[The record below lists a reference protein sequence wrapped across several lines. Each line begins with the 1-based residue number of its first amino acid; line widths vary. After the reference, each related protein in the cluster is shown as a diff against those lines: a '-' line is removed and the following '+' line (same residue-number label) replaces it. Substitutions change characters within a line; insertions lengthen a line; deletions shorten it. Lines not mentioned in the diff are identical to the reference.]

1 LCTDMHA
8 DGFVDIVNIFLV
20 TLSVCL
26 LQKGGEGT
34 KYKMLLSSERFKT
47 SEKRGF
53 SSITAEVSS
62 ERSLGKSGIN
72 TGSRDKLRLVC
83 VHKYS
88 GSLEHLR
95 QILSLS
101 I

>member
-1 LCTDMHA
+1 MAAMCTDMHA

-47 SEKRGF
+47 SEKRRF
-53 SSITAEVSS
+53 SSITQREVWTN
-62 ERSLGKSGIN
+62 LG
-72 TGSRDKLRLVC
+72 
-83 VHKYS
+83 
-88 GSLEHLR
+88 
-95 QILSLS
+95 
-101 I
+101 

>member
-1 LCTDMHA
+1 MCTNMNT

-47 SEKRGF
+47 SEKRRF
-53 SSITAEVSS
+53 SSITQREVWTN
-62 ERSLGKSGIN
+62 LG
-72 TGSRDKLRLVC
+72 
-83 VHKYS
+83 
-88 GSLEHLR
+88 
-95 QILSLS
+95 
-101 I
+101 

>member
-1 LCTDMHA
+1 MCTDRHA

-53 SSITAEVSS
+53 SSITAGVSW
-62 ERSLGKSGIN
+62 
-72 TGSRDKLRLVC
+72 RDKFVQIWDKYRLA
-83 VHKYS
+83 
-88 GSLEHLR
+88 
-95 QILSLS
+95 
-101 I
+101 